1 MTKAPFDPWDWLG
14 VCCGGFFPDVDSAI
28 LMLLEALRAGELD
41 ERYDYAPPAHIEYRQ
56 LICTL
61 LCNTDAFEFDDDP
74 TQLRFVGD
82 ERFETLD
89 ALIDAWDQ
97 WYGEHYK

>member
-14 VCCGGFFPDVDSAI
+14 VCWGGFIQDLDCDMIAI
-28 LMLLEALRAGELD
+28 LEGLRDGDGEDPRALNTFGMLAR
-41 ERYDYAPPAHIEYRQ
+41 
-56 LICTL
+56 TL

-82 ERFETLD
+82 ERFSSLD
-89 ALIDAWDQ
+89 QLIDSWDT
-97 WYGEHYK
+97 WYGEHYR

>member
-14 VCCGGFFPDVDSAI
+14 VCCGGFHEYVDLYI
-28 LMLLEALRAGELD
+28 LAFLGELHEYGAEAI
-41 ERYDYAPPAHIEYRQ
+41 ERREDSNLYALVA
-56 LICTL
+56 TL

-82 ERFETLD
+82 ERFSSLD
-89 ALIDAWDQ
+89 SLIDCWDQ

>member
-1 MTKAPFDPWDWLG
+1 MNNPAPFDPWDWLG
-14 VCCGGFFPDVDSAI
+14 VHSGGFHRDVDQEI
-28 LMLLEALRAGELD
+28 IGILEAIREDELHSPLGPTVVM
-41 ERYDYAPPAHIEYRQ
+41 EK

-61 LCNTDAFEFDDDP
+61 LCNTDAFEFTDDP

-82 ERFETLD
+82 ERFQTLD
-89 ALIDAWDQ
+89 QLIDAWDD

>member
-1 MTKAPFDPWDWLG
+1 MTPEIKFDPWDWLG
-14 VCCGGFFPDVDSAI
+14 VHCGGFHKYVDLYIVA
-28 LMLLEALRAGELD
+28 MLEELHEDPESCALRRRDSNLNS
-41 ERYDYAPPAHIEYRQ
+41 

-82 ERFETLD
+82 ERFQTLD
-89 ALIDAWDQ
+89 QLIDAWDT
-97 WYGEHYK
+97 WYGEHYR